1 MADRTV
7 AGAEDARRRA
17 EEARHRP
24 APYGPD
30 VDPAL
35 FAEPPERAR
44 LSSMAA
50 LAKEIEGAALEV
62 GVEPSERSRAGSF
75 FQVDRSPIYARIR
88 ERHRGKLELLPLSEA
103 LSSSDRLH
111 DCFWRSL
118 DAGLDRY
125 TAAAELERTGGF
137 FLRVLA
143 GERIGEPVQAC
154 LLVQENNV
162 SQNVHNVVVV
172 EEGAE
177 LQMITGCTIHPWVD
191 SGLHVGVT
199 EIFLG
204 EGATLSDTRVHNW
217 SKGFHVRPRTG
228 VVVRRNATYF
238 SNYILLRAVRSEQA
252 SMRMSLEGENARA
265 QIQSVVVGRED
276 SIVDLGVSI
285 DLLGR
290 GTRAESISR
299 ALAQDRS
306 QIYLRGTLVGKDD
319 GSRGHLDCR
328 GMLLSKRA
336 RIETV
341 PELVAESAPGCQLS
355 HEAAIG
361 PVAED
366 AVEYLMTRGLT
377 RDDAVSVLTR
387 GFINLK
393 LPGLPEVLAE
403 HLRKVIA
410 ATAVESM

>member
-1 MADRTV
+1 MTSLP
-7 AGAEDARRRA
+7 G
-17 EEARHRP
+17 
-24 APYGPD
+24 
-30 VDPAL
+30 
-35 FAEPPERAR
+35 
-44 LSSMAA
+44 
-50 LAKEIEGAALEV
+50 EIGSAALEV
-62 GVEPSERSRAGSF
+62 GVEPSEKSRAGSF
-75 FQVDRSPIYARIR
+75 FQLDRSPIYARIQ

-103 LSSSDRLH
+103 LSSSDRLRDH
-111 DCFWRSL
+111 WWRSL

-143 GERIGEPVQAC
+143 GERIDEPVQAC

-177 LQMITGCTIHPWVD
+177 LQMITGCTLHPWVE

-228 VVVRRNATYF
+228 VVVQHNATYF
-238 SNYILLRAVRSEQA
+238 SNYILLHAVRSEQVFA
-252 SMRMSLEGENARA
+252 RLSLEGENARA
-265 QIQSVVVGRED
+265 QVHSVVVGRGD
-276 SIVDLGVSI
+276 SIVDLGAHIELV
-285 DLLGR
+285 GR
-290 GTRAESISR
+290 GARAESISR

-306 QIYLRGTLVGKDD
+306 RVYLRGTLVGKHDE
-319 GSRGHLDCR
+319 SRGHLDCR
-328 GMLLSKRA
+328 GMLLSQRA

-341 PELVAESAPGCQLS
+341 PELVAESAPRCQLS

-366 AVEYLMTRGLT
+366 AVEYLMTRGIT
-377 RDDAVSVLTR
+377 RDEAVSVLTR
-387 GFINLK
+387 GFLDLK
-393 LPGLPEVLAE
+393 LPGLPEVLAQ
-403 HLRKVIA
+403 HLRQVIA
-410 ATAVESM
+410 KTALSSL